1 MPKGSW
7 HRPYNKKEW
16 NDKYDKIFGDK
27 KTPTCENVE
36 GKKTKYITAYKDG
49 KISIFKIK

>member
-16 NDKYDKIFGDK
+16 NDKYDKIFRDK
-27 KTPTCENVE
+27 KTSTCEEVE
-36 GKKTKYITAYKDG
+36 VKKTKYIAIYKDG
-49 KISIFKIK
+49 KIKVIKI